1 MIFKYWIHSFFL
13 EKILDSLFVN
23 DDCISLNYIIDG
35 AKGIIGMWLDLD
47 KSIIYF
53 FFFKPNNSKLINDKN
68 TILLAN
74 FVKQGMNLVAEVSF
88 GEIGGGLKLCL
99 RRLYVQV
106 EVATMCV

>member
-47 KSIIYF
+47 KSIIYYF
-53 FFFKPNNSKLINDKN
+53 FLSQI
-68 TILLAN
+68 ILN
-74 FVKQGMNLVAEVSF
+74 
-88 GEIGGGLKLCL
+88 
-99 RRLYVQV
+99 
-106 EVATMCV
+106 